1 MNILSY
7 IFLFVFYG
15 KNSENLRGTKN
26 IIECKND
33 FDCRNSSSCV
43 DGVTECICNNNKC
56 YFD

>member
-7 IFLFVFYG
+7 IFLLVFYG
-15 KNSENLRGTKN
+15 KNSENLRGTNN

-43 DGVTECICNNNKC
+43 DGVIECIC
-56 YFD
+56 YFN

>member
-15 KNSENLRGTKN
+15 KNSENLRGTTN
-26 IIECKND
+26 IVECKND

-43 DGVTECICNNNKC
+43 DGVIECICYNDKC